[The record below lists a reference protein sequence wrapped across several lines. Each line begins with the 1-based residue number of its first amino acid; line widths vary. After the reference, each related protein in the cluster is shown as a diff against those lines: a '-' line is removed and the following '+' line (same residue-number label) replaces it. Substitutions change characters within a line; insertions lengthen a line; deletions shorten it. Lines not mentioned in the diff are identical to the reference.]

1 MPEGKVGGLAPHP
14 IRATLE
20 KLCGMC
26 RCGEGWLCSQPGVG
40 TGVDAV
46 EVEKNLRL
54 TQITYG
60 SLKETAALRVEILLF
75 RDLRIKKR

>member
-1 MPEGKVGGLAPHP
+1 M
-14 IRATLE
+14 
-20 KLCGMC
+20 
-26 RCGEGWLCSQPGVG
+26 G